1 MLGFKKNLKIKKMVV
16 CVRACNHAKVWTAH
30 YPLFETPSGYV
41 ASGGKYS
48 GLVAQTVWETGMKA
62 EGTQEKVS
70 VDLSLGLQRK
80 PELPG
85 NFQMSI
91 E

>member
-1 MLGFKKNLKIKKMVV
+1 M
-16 CVRACNHAKVWTAH
+16 CVRVCNRAEVWTAR
-30 YPLFETPSGYV
+30 YPLFKTPSGYV

-70 VDLSLGLQRK
+70 VELSLGLQRK

-85 NFQMSI
+85 YFQMSI